1 MALPPITP
9 NSPSLRVLSGS
20 QSRPAAESQAAE
32 GPSSREDTVSL
43 SDDALRKL
51 DELKSK
57 SIETDHDAR
66 ARAKEAR
73 ADLEENQDATLG
85 LSAESGS

>member
-9 NSPSLRVLSGS
+9 GTPSLRVLGGS

-32 GPSSREDTVSL
+32 ESSSRKDTVSL

-57 SIETDHDAR
+57 SIETDNDAR

-73 ADLEENQDATLG
+73 ADLEENQGATLG
-85 LSAESGS
+85 LDAETGS

>member
-9 NSPSLRVLSGS
+9 GSPSLRVLSGS

-32 GPSSREDTVSL
+32 EASSRKDTVSL

-51 DELKSK
+51 DELKSDN
-57 SIETDHDAR
+57 E
-66 ARAKEAR
+66 ARAKATEIR
-73 ADLEENQDATLG
+73 ASLSENAETTLG
-85 LSAESGS
+85 LSAEVG